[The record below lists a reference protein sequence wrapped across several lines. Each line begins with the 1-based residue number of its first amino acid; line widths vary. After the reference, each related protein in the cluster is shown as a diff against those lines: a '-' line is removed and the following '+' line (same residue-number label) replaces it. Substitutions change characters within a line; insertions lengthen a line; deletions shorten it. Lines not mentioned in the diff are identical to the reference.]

1 MAYITDIYTCV
12 NVNLDRYDDL
22 KNIERA
28 CGVYGHT
35 DKYFELDKDVFQE
48 QNISI
53 PDIIGDELYKVIDR
67 MFDNRKIDYVR
78 FYYEY

>member
-1 MAYITDIYTCV
+1 MAYMTDVYTCV
-12 NVNLDRYDDL
+12 NVMLDRYEDL
-22 KNIERA
+22 QNIRRA
-28 CGVYGHT
+28 CGVYGS
-35 DKYFELDKDVFQE
+35 DSKYFELDKDVFQE
-48 QNISI
+48 HNISI